1 MRGTYSG
8 DGERRLNG
16 AGQAEE
22 AADFVLDV
30 VRRLLFNKMYFR
42 LKRSYRSMW
51 RGYLRVEKWHEM
63 RPGGPW
69 CREQDPGLLGQGEN
83 CQQHDQSLH
92 LFKSAI

>member
-42 LKRSYRSMW
+42 LKRSWEY
-51 RGYLRVEKWHEM
+51 VEGV
-63 RPGGPW
+63 P
-69 CREQDPGLLGQGEN
+69 
-83 CQQHDQSLH
+83 QSR
-92 LFKSAI
+92 KVA